1 MLKSRWTFNILYDSP
16 LWYWDIVYDKL
27 YAIYYLKDI
36 DTMYKNLDFTYNTVN
51 FSDLPIYVEVLQEQ
65 GIRVVIILVITFWP
79 VI

>member
-1 MLKSRWTFNILYDSP
+1 MFNILYDSP
-16 LWYWDIVYDKL
+16 LWYWAIVYDKL